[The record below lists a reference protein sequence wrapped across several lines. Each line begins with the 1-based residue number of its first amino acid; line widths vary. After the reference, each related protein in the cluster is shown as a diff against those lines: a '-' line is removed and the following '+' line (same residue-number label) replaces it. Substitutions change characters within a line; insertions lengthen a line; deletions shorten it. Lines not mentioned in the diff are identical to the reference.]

1 MKKFTKM
8 MTQNT
13 IDNTL
18 NCLQETCQK
27 IDALILLLD
36 DSIEELEAENRRSF
50 IYLNKLKRA
59 KKLLNETVS
68 LEDID

>member
-8 MTQNT
+8 IPQKT
-13 IDNTL
+13 INQTL
-18 NCLQETCQK
+18 NCLQETCQQ

-36 DSIEELEAENRRSF
+36 DSIEELEAENRRSL